1 MCKENEYLTNSEVN
15 EMVLD
20 VKINGSRKKLIS
32 KINSLKSNLECVLDM
47 MEKNPK
53 YRPNSLGI
61 IQFDGQEI
69 DVLCGRLGSLYE
81 MKDVVSG
88 KSEI

>member
-1 MCKENEYLTNSEVN
+1 MSKENKYLTNKETD

-20 VKINGSRKKLIS
+20 IKINGTKSKLVS
-32 KINSLKSNLECVLDM
+32 KINSLKNNLEYVLDII
-47 MEKNPK
+47 EKNPDYK
-53 YRPNSLGI
+53 PNSLGI
-61 IQFDGQEI
+61 VQFDGQEI

-81 MKDVVSG
+81 IKDVIAG

>member
-32 KINSLKSNLECVLDM
+32 KINSLKSNLEYVLDM
-47 MEKNPK
+47 MEKNPE

>member
-32 KINSLKSNLECVLDM
+32 KINSLKSNLEYVLDM
-47 MEKNPK
+47 MEKNPE
-53 YRPNSLGI
+53 YRPNPLGI

-81 MKDVVSG
+81 MIDVVSV